1 MSFYVLKK
9 INKMQVAASIYQVS
23 IMTGFNGYQKNHLYA
38 PAMTM
43 AGALSV
49 TPVRPSVHTYVRLS
63 NAVRSLSRILLI
75 RIL

>member
-1 MSFYVLKK
+1 MDF
-9 INKMQVAASIYQVS
+9 
-23 IMTGFNGYQKNHLYA
+23 YA

-49 TPVRPSVHTYVRLS
+49 THVRTYVRTYVLYIRTSARLS
-63 NAVRSLSRILLI
+63 NEVRSLSRILLI